1 MNCAL
6 QRRMLELYLYG
17 QNSITNTHMNR
28 PVNKQTSMVGPYEYI
43 YAYVHDNTRMAKIRI
58 TFQSIYAYKYRFSR
72 K

>member
-28 PVNKQTSMVGPYEYI
+28 PVNKQTSMVGPYELFM
-43 YAYVHDNTRMAKIRI
+43 HMFMKIREWPK
-58 TFQSIYAYKYRFSR
+58 YALRSN
-72 K
+72 